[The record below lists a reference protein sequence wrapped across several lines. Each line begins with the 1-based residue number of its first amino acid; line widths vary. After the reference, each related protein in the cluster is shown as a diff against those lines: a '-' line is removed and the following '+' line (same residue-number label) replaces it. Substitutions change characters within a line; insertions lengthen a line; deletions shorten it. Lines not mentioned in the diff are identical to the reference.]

1 MLNQK
6 ENWYLNISSFLLV
19 LLFAYTGLN
28 KLLTQK
34 EFSQQLLQN
43 AFLHPFAIPLSFAL
57 PITEIIIAICLVF
70 KYSWMVGIWSAALL
84 MTLFSVYVGF
94 MLFQHKAPLHCTCGG
109 VISSIT
115 WRQHLLFN
123 ILFSAIAWASL
134 IIHKRKYKNI
144 STNQKEVS

>member
-1 MLNQK
+1 MIVRK
-6 ENWYLNISSFLLV
+6 YNWFINASSFLLV
-19 LLFAYTGLN
+19 LLFAYTGIN

-57 PITEIIIAICLVF
+57 PIAEIIIAICLVS
-70 KYSWMVGIWSAALL
+70 KHSWIVGIWGATML

-94 MLFQHKAPLHCTCGG
+94 MLIQRQAPLHCTCGG
-109 VISSIT
+109 VISSMT

-123 ILFSAIAWASL
+123 ILFSAIAWVSL
-134 IIHKRKYKNI
+134 FFHKRR
-144 STNQKEVS
+144 